1 MVFNFFLN
9 TNLMIKNVPTNN
21 EKIIKDLKSKVK
33 EDKELYPIF
42 FKKIINPVEIIKEM
56 IIGLTPFKKALN
68 IGLLV
73 KCFKILA
80 IRIIIIKEGRI
91 TPIVAQTAPKN
102 PA

>member
-1 MVFNFFLN
+1 
-9 TNLMIKNVPTNN
+9 
-21 EKIIKDLKSKVK
+21 
-33 EDKELYPIF
+33 
-42 FKKIINPVEIIKEM
+42 M

-102 PA
+102 PAWADPT